1 MNNAPSFRDIIYNLI
16 GSIPRGRVVTY
27 GTLAKMAGYPAHV
40 RQVCQVIR
48 TIPAGSSLPCHRII
62 NSQGKL
68 SVKGECYLR
77 HKQALINEGIIF
89 DLNDKIK
96 LKDYFWEG
104 LD

>member
-1 MNNAPSFRDIIYNLI
+1 M
-16 GSIPRGRVVTY
+16 
-27 GTLAKMAGYPAHV
+27 
-40 RQVCQVIR
+40 
-48 TIPAGSSLPCHRII
+48 PCHRII

-77 HKQALINEGIIF
+77 HKQALIDEGIIF

-104 LD
+104 FD